1 VEGIG
6 VFGQILARLKDW
18 TAPGPRALAARFEN
32 PRLYA
37 AAAAVIALHLVAIWF
52 LAVGLVMPRGDGGA
66 GREMQ
71 VALVPNAVPAS
82 AKIDPVPEPQMQ
94 AADPVGPAIAEPQ
107 IEIDTSAP
115 AAGASQA
122 AILPPRPDPAFQNGS
137 PKLPA
142 SFAKDAVLPDV
153 ILTVQ
158 VEADGSI
165 SDTRIARSSGQA
177 MLDRLAAQF
186 AKAKWRFRAAMQSGK
201 PVADWTTVL
210 VRFAGA

>member
-1 VEGIG
+1 
-6 VFGQILARLKDW
+6 VFGQILAGLKDW
-18 TAPGPRALAARFEN
+18 TAAAPRVLAARFDN

-37 AAAAVIALHLVAIWF
+37 AAAAVIALHLIAIWF
-52 LAVGLVMPRGDGGA
+52 LAVGLVMPRGDEGT

-71 VALVPNAVPAS
+71 VALVPNAAPAS

-94 AADPVGPAIAEPQ
+94 AADPTGPAITEPQ
-107 IEIDTSAP
+107 IEIDTAAP
-115 AAGASQA
+115 VGMAGVSQA
-122 AILPPRPDPAFQNGS
+122 AILPPRPDPTFQNGS

-142 SFAKDAVLPDV
+142 SFARDAALPDV
-153 ILTVQ
+153 ILTVR

-177 MLDRLAAQF
+177 FLDQLAAQF
-186 AKAKWRFRAAMQSGK
+186 ARAKWRFRAAMQSGK

-210 VRFAGA
+210 VRFAHAG